1 MAWALV
7 RENGSIYRKNESK
20 YKLLKNLLETKEH
33 ISKKS
38 VKTIRDGDSI
48 TTVFRKTYP
57 KWFTNPKTGRWYQAQ
72 YEEVTEQTYTLRF
85 LESRSQT
92 RKRSEDNEKRTHL
105 HTGLHAN
112 DMGAVRL

>member
-20 YKLLKNLLETKEH
+20 YKLLKGLLETKEH

-38 VKTIRDGDSI
+38 VKTICDGDAI

-72 YEEVTEQTYTLRF
+72 YEEVREETYTLRF
-85 LESRSQT
+85 FET
-92 RKRSEDNEKRTHL
+92 RPKGKGVIPNGNCSHCV
-105 HTGLHAN
+105 
-112 DMGAVRL
+112 MGSPTNGSSD

>member
-7 RENGSIYRKNESK
+7 RENGSIYRQNESK
-20 YKLLKNLLETKEH
+20 YKLLKSLLETKEH

-38 VKTIRDGDSI
+38 VKTIREGDSI

-57 KWFTNPKTGRWYQAQ
+57 KWFTNPRNGRWYQAQ

-85 LESRSQT
+85 LEPRPKR
-92 RKRSEDNEKRTHL
+92 RKKE
-105 HTGLHAN
+105 
-112 DMGAVRL
+112 

>member
-7 RENGSIYRKNESK
+7 RENGSVYRKNESK

-57 KWFTNPKTGRWYQAQ
+57 KWFTNPKSGRWVQKT

-85 LESRSQT
+85 LET
-92 RKRSEDNEKRTHL
+92 RPKQEKGVKTHEKRTHL
-105 HTGLHAN
+105 HTKSNVN
-112 DMGAVRL
+112 DMGTVCL